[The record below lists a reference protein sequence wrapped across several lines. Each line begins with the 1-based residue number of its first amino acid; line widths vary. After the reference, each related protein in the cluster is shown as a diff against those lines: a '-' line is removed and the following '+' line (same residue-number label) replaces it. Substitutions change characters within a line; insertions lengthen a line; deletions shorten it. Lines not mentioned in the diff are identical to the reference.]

1 MSKGTVNRVT
11 LIGCLGA
18 DPEVKYMPSGDAV
31 ATIRVATTESWKDKQ
46 TGQQTERVEWHRI
59 VFYKRLA
66 DIAGEYLKK
75 GSKVYIEGSLRTQQW
90 EKNGE
95 KRYTTEVIGNE
106 MQMLDRMQSDGN
118 DRQSDGGQ
126 QRSQPR
132 SSGQQS
138 RQAAQSYD
146 DGGDDFDSQIPF

>member
-1 MSKGTVNRVT
+1 MSKGTVNRV
-11 LIGCLGA
+11 LIIGNLGA
-18 DPEVKYMPSGDAV
+18 NPEINYMPSGDAV

-66 DIAGEYLKK
+66 EIVGEYLKK

-95 KRYTTEVIGNE
+95 KRYTTEIVGNE
-106 MQMLDRMQSDGN
+106 MQMLDRMQSDEN

-126 QRSQPR
+126 QHSQPR
-132 SSGQQS
+132 SSGQQPN
-138 RQAAQSYD
+138 QAPQAY
-146 DGGDDFDSQIPF
+146 DGGDDFDPSIPF